1 MNYRNERIFVVFTT
15 ILAVIFLILISFIEG
30 ITPFQNY
37 LIGTIT
43 GCGVGVMWAYHR
55 F

>member
-15 ILAVIFLILISFIEG
+15 ILAVIFVILMSFTG
-30 ITPFQNY
+30 ITPFQGY

-43 GCGVGVMWAYHR
+43 GCGIGIMWAFHLN
-55 F
+55 